1 MNNKQLAEMI
11 KHLRKIKMEQKL
23 VGSGGSYVGAGADIQ
38 DPASP
43 NRRPGSATKE
53 IHHGVVEED
62 ELNEFQTRSM
72 VGSHV
77 YKATLGK
84 TETRTSAIKTRSR
97 PLGTRQK
104 TRYSLEEK
112 QANSNTKS
120 IIINTTPE
128 QDSAMVGT
136 Q

>member
-11 KHLRKIKMEQKL
+11 KTLRKIKMEQKL
-23 VGSGGSYVGAGADIQ
+23 VGSGGSYKGAGADIQ

-53 IHHGVVEED
+53 IHHGVKEET
-62 ELNEFQTRSM
+62 LNEFKRGAVRT
-72 VGSHV
+72 H
-77 YKATLGK
+77 
-84 TETRTSAIKTRSR
+84 TRTAKKL
-97 PLGTRQK
+97 PAPRQK
-104 TRYSLEEK
+104 LQSALGLQRNRPDRYRMEEK
-112 QANSNTKS
+112 QQTSNTKS
-120 IIINTTPE
+120 TMINTTPE